1 MSRPRCSVF
10 IAASLD
16 GYIARRDGTIDWL
29 DAVQR
34 PGEDYGFQAFF
45 GSVDTLVIGRRTY
58 ETALGFP
65 TWPYGGKNCV
75 VMTHAAPPA
84 RHGERFHAGD
94 PRPLLERLAT
104 EGARRVYVDGGVVI
118 AEFLAAGLIDD
129 LTISV
134 IPVLLGDGARL
145 FGPAGGGRLAVERV
159 LTLVRSQAYP
169 SGLVQL
175 EYRVAIT

>member
-1 MSRPRCSVF
+1 MTRPRCSVF

-29 DAVQR
+29 DVVQR
-34 PGEDYGFQAFF
+34 PGEDHGFRAFF
-45 GSVDTLVIGRRTY
+45 DSVDTLVMGRRTY

-65 TWPYGGKNCV
+65 AWPYAGKNCV
-75 VMTHAAPPA
+75 VLTHAGPPS

-94 PRPLLERLAT
+94 PRPLLEGLAA

-118 AEFLAAGLIDD
+118 TQFLADGLVDD
-129 LTISV
+129 LTLSI
-134 IPVLLGDGARL
+134 IPILLGDGARL
-145 FGPAGGGRLAVERV
+145 FGPGGLERT
-159 LTLVRSQAYP
+159 LTLVRSQPYP

-175 EYRVAIT
+175 EYRV